1 MLRSNYTERTALVF
15 LRENW
20 EGTLFM
26 EFESLVSAK
35 EGGDFEPDVKVKVM
49 DDNVRWCVG

>member
-1 MLRSNYTERTALVF
+1 
-15 LRENW
+15 
-20 EGTLFM
+20 M